1 MTEYEVLHG
10 PFDVETHKKYVR
22 NSLEVML
29 GPDGTVHYAV
39 PSHQEFLIEKVKERH
54 HWSQEQLMDACPPE
68 YYFNFL
74 TWLIMESGG
83 YVPVWEKFV
92 YGPVNQLQHDA
103 LQQLKREKLYLGN
116 IPDVHLHK

>member
-1 MTEYEVLHG
+1 MAFPLLSKISNPQDLKELSSQQMPALCQEI
-10 PFDVETHKKYVR
+10 R
-22 NSLEVML
+22 
-29 GPDGTVHYAV
+29 
-39 PSHQEFLIEKVKERH
+39 EFLIEKVKERH